1 MSRFY
6 TFSENA
12 NFIAINHAV
21 NQTLLY
27 ISSISGEVLKIQA
40 KHDGA
45 LIIIKPNWH
54 EPPSVEISEQE
65 RGGQTYKQFQRGC
78 VVVAW
83 QD

>member
-1 MSRFY
+1 MSLLY

-12 NFIAINHAV
+12 NFVAINHAV

-27 ISSISGEVLKIQA
+27 ISSIGGEVLKLQA

-45 LIIIKPNWH
+45 LIIIKPNWQR
-54 EPPSVEISEQE
+54 PPTVEIFEKE
-65 RGGQTYKQFQRGC
+65 LGGQTYKQFQRGC